1 MKKYQC
7 PSDPDSQST
16 VNNSNYLGVQGG
28 GPLTGVGSAPC
39 STQAGQ
45 RVFFKN
51 GVVYVNSKTTI
62 GSISDG
68 TTNTFLVGESRYM
81 PTPRMRAD
89 GFHAGWASSIK
100 AVNAQP
106 RCGPPD
112 CFQFVSRLFGSMH
125 TGGCMFGLSDGS
137 VQFIS
142 QNIDINTYRL
152 LSIRDDGQVVGSFLD

>member
-1 MKKYQC
+1 
-7 PSDPDSQST
+7 
-16 VNNSNYLGVQGG
+16 
-28 GPLTGVGSAPC
+28 
-39 STQAGQ
+39 
-45 RVFFKN
+45 
-51 GVVYVNSKTTI
+51 
-62 GSISDG
+62 
-68 TTNTFLVGESRYM
+68 M

-100 AVNAQP
+100 ADNAFAVPTVLAGAVLSINAQP